1 VTTLGFDDLKTRLR
15 LPDPGRAMHDVIREL
30 YPICRSI
37 TGNGVRQT
45 LKVVGRHVPLEIHE
59 VPSGTRVL
67 DWVVP
72 KEWNIRDAWVKDPSG
87 AKIINFQ
94 SSNLH
99 VVGYSV
105 PVRERMPLT
114 ELKKHLFS
122 LPDKPDWIA
131 YRNTFYRDDWGF
143 CVSHRQLQSLAD
155 GQYEVFIDSAHTDGS
170 LTYGEALIAGR
181 SSREILL
188 CCHVC
193 HPSLA
198 NDNLSGI
205 SLLALLG
212 RYLVELSPHFSYR
225 LLFLPVTIGAITWLA
240 RNESAL
246 SKIEHGVVVTL
257 VGDAGGITYK
267 RSRRGD
273 AAIDRAFAHV
283 LKHAGE
289 HQIVDFT
296 PYGYDERQFCSPG
309 FDLPVGC
316 LMRTPHGEFPEYH
329 TSADD
334 LAFVKPEAL
343 ADSLAKLLA
352 VLDVLENNRSYL
364 SENPKGEPQL
374 GRRGIY
380 RAMAERADGSAR
392 EMALLWVLNQSDG
405 KHSLL
410 DIADRSG
417 YPFES
422 IREAASLLQEHKLLR
437 ELEEGAS

>member
-1 VTTLGFDDLKTRLR
+1 MTTLGFDDLKTRLR

-87 AKIINFQ
+87 AKIIDFQ

-122 LPDKPDWIA
+122 LPDKPDWIP

-143 CVSHRQLQSLAD
+143 CLSHRQLQSLAE

-181 SSREILL
+181 STREILL

-205 SLLALLG
+205 SLLSLLG

-246 SKIEHGVVVTL
+246 SRIEHGVVVTL
-257 VGDAGGITYK
+257 VGDAGRTTYK

-283 LKHAGE
+283 LKHAGK

-352 VLDVLENNRSYL
+352 VLDVLESNRNYL

-422 IREAASLLQEHKLLR
+422 IREAASLLLEHRLLR
-437 ELEEGAS
+437 ELGGAS

>member
-1 VTTLGFDDLKTRLR
+1 
-15 LPDPGRAMHDVIREL
+15 
-30 YPICRSI
+30 
-37 TGNGVRQT
+37 
-45 LKVVGRHVPLEIHE
+45 
-59 VPSGTRVL
+59 
-67 DWVVP
+67 
-72 KEWNIRDAWVKDPSG
+72 
-87 AKIINFQ
+87 
-94 SSNLH
+94 
-99 VVGYSV
+99 V

-122 LPDKPDWIA
+122 LPDKPDWIS

-143 CVSHRQLQSLAD
+143 CLSHRQLQSLAE

-181 SSREILL
+181 STREILL

-205 SLLALLG
+205 SLLSLLG

-257 VGDAGGITYK
+257 VGDAGRTTYK

-352 VLDVLENNRSYL
+352 VLDVLESNRNYL

-422 IREAASLLQEHKLLR
+422 IREAASLLLEHRLLR
-437 ELEEGAS
+437 ELGEGAS

>member
-1 VTTLGFDDLKTRLR
+1 VTTPGFDDLKTRLQ

-45 LKVVGRHVPLEIHE
+45 LKVVGRHVPLKIHE

-87 AKIINFQ
+87 AKIIDFQ

-105 PVRERMPLT
+105 PVCERMPLT

-122 LPDKPDWIA
+122 LPDKPDWIP

-143 CVSHRQLQSLAD
+143 CLSHRQLQSLAD
-155 GQYEVFIDSAHTDGS
+155 GQYEVCIDSTHTDGS

-181 SSREILL
+181 STREILL

-205 SLLALLG
+205 SVLALLG

-257 VGDAGGITYK
+257 VGDAGRTTYK

-422 IREAASLLQEHKLLR
+422 IREAASLLLEHRLLR
-437 ELEEGAS
+437 ELGEGAS